1 MEAPP
6 AKQRRGPVSERR
18 IAGESSGPL
27 LPRYLQLPGDHGPG
41 PAAVPRRPLKA
52 HHVAELPA
60 PVRRRCPGCA
70 CALPRGGIW
79 DPRKGAGRGRDFTG
93 WAAVGGVSSLCKS
106 HRRARARGG
115 ACDAKPGPPVEAR
128 GGGSR
133 NPRPPSGVAD
143 VTDVAFKSGR
153 AGAVSRNA
161 NLGCY
166 TTAGVC
172 CRRQPGSSQPR
183 RRCRRLSRS
192 GSLRPSP
199 PPFTRVSGSLPEPPS
214 TRTGRPRPSASPRRP
229 SPPAALAASAVPGV
243 SGPPRRRLPASLG
256 ASGSPVRPNRPAATV
271 CDSSAPLA
279 FCRARRS
286 GRHEWG
292 PSPQRFPGT
301 ARPARAPG
309 PAPTLHDPRR
319 RPRPR
324 PGRRFDRPEPPARG
338 GRPEEIGFPGPGRK
352 APSYSLGGLA
362 GPLGRS
368 RGPLIPGGT
377 GWARPPAA
385 RARPPPAG

>member
-214 TRTGRPRPSASPRRP
+214 TRTGRPRPSATPRRP
-229 SPPAALAASAVPGV
+229 SPSAALAAPADMSGDHLHNDSQVLPGPPGPPAPPRPSTTPGAGPGLGPAAALTGRSPPPGV
-243 SGPPRRRLPASLG
+243 AGQ
-256 ASGSPVRPNRPAATV
+256 
-271 CDSSAPLA
+271 
-279 FCRARRS
+279 RRS
-286 GRHEWG
+286 A
-292 PSPQRFPGT
+292 S
-301 ARPARAPG
+301 RAPG
-309 PAPTLHDPRR
+309 
-319 RPRPR
+319 
-324 PGRRFDRPEPPARG
+324 GRRQV
-338 GRPEEIGFPGPGRK
+338 
-352 APSYSLGGLA
+352 
-362 GPLGRS
+362 
-368 RGPLIPGGT
+368 T
-377 GWARPPAA
+377 V
-385 RARPPPAG
+385 